1 MKVFY
6 KKTLFYF
13 VIGLLLIINY
23 QSQGFSQ
30 NNFSFKETKESKE
43 IVISRQENIHLPD
56 GQYSLKVTVYQEN
69 SETEGLSMWT
79 EWNVYSPTGP
89 KKISCD
95 LSSMIQVTDIKSS
108 PNNKYLAILSVGEGH
123 PILDIVDLQA
133 LLINQECKNITSV
146 NPYPGIINI
155 DRWKE
160 DKLVVTS
167 SVLLTHK
174 IDEQYPIDFPTTSE
188 EKFLISPENQEIKA
202 LSANAK
208 NPSAYFIKLLS
219 DKENKNYAIDVLGLL
234 KSKEAIP
241 ILQSMLSKE
250 TDPEIVEKINLSI
263 KKIID

>member
-13 VIGLLLIINY
+13 VIALLLTINY

-30 NNFSFKETKESKE
+30 DNPTLKESKESKE
-43 IVISRQENIHLPD
+43 IVIARQENIYLPD
-56 GQYSLKVTVYQEN
+56 GQYSLKVTVYQED
-69 SETEGLSMWT
+69 SETEGFLMWA

-89 KKISCD
+89 KKINCD
-95 LSSMIQVTDIKSS
+95 LSSMIQVTDIKPS
-108 PNNKYLAILSVGEGH
+108 PNNKYLAIVSVGEGH
-123 PILDIVDLQA
+123 PILDVVDLQA
-133 LLINQECKNITSV
+133 LLLNQECKAITSI

-174 IDEQYPIDFPTTSE
+174 IDEQYPIDFSITSE
-188 EKFLISPENQEIKA
+188 EKFLVSPENQEIKA

-219 DKENKNYAIDVLGLL
+219 DKENKNYAIDALGLL
-234 KSKEAIP
+234 KSKKAIP
-241 ILQSMLSKE
+241 ILQNMLSKE
-250 TDPEIVEKINLSI
+250 TDPETVEKLNESI